1 MPCSEWA
8 PIMAK
13 ICTSNLIYALI
24 GRGHDDFGQ
33 AWREVDRKILS
44 HFSAD
49 STLES
54 GLELLCS
61 SEMSVH
67 AVGRAMHHASKTVL
81 FSQLNLLSYASY
93 VIINFA
99 QMLLILKGLGVFFIC
114 GYVAICMN
122 PHQVVK
128 YLLI

>member
-1 MPCSEWA
+1 M
-8 PIMAK
+8 
-13 ICTSNLIYALI
+13 
-24 GRGHDDFGQ
+24 
-33 AWREVDRKILS
+33 DRRILS

-81 FSQLNLLSYASY
+81 FSQLNPLSYASY

-99 QMLLILKGLGVFFIC
+99 KMLLILNALGVLFIW
-114 GYVAICMN
+114 GYMAICMN
-122 PHQVVK
+122 PQQVVK
-128 YLLI
+128 